1 MQQTNP
7 SPHIVWTFRRTGGTT
22 LASLLSSLSPHP
34 TVEHEPFNKG
44 RVFGDVADAYA
55 DGRLE
60 EYERGIRQLFDRQ
73 YVIKNCLEIRTLDF
87 NLDIAARSSE
97 GGAYKHL
104 VLLRKDE
111 PKRLLSLAVA
121 LETGSWSPREAEAVI
136 EELKAKPNPSITL
149 NIRRFQIEHQRCQ
162 ARLVK
167 LKEFFDSRAIPY
179 KVVHFEDI
187 YVGEKAPRITK
198 LEEVLRFLEL
208 GPASEDEIRR
218 LFTKAQKSNKIYD
231 HISNL
236 EQFLAEVT
244 EPPSVAS
251 KLINRVENAIHRAW
265 VGMAPAAGL
274 TE

>member
-1 MQQTNP
+1 MRRTSP

-34 TVEHEPFNKG
+34 TVEHEPFNRG

-55 DGRLE
+55 DGRVE
-60 EYERGIRQLFDRQ
+60 EYERGIRQIIDRR

-87 NLDIAARSSE
+87 NLDIAARFSE
-97 GGAYKHL
+97 DGAYNHL
-104 VLLRKDE
+104 ILLRKDE

-136 EELKAKPNPSITL
+136 EKLEGEPSPSIKL
-149 NIRRFQIEHQRCQ
+149 NIRRFQIEHQRCR
-162 ARLVK
+162 ARLRK
-167 LKEFFDSRAIPY
+167 LEEFFDSRAIPY

-187 YVGEKAPRITK
+187 YVGERAPRIAK
-198 LEEVLRFLEL
+198 LEEVLGFLEL
-208 GPASEDEIRR
+208 GPASEDDIRR
-218 LFTKAQKSNKIYD
+218 LFTKAQKSGRIYD
-231 HISNL
+231 HVSNL
-236 EQFLAEVT
+236 NRFLAEVT

-251 KLINRVENAIHRAW
+251 KLINRVENAVFRAW
-265 VGMAPAAGL
+265 AGRGPAAGL